1 MAGLIHP
8 IHIILADDD
17 PDDGLLFREA
27 LEEIHLPLL
36 LTIVSD
42 GEQLI
47 TLLKELQPLPNILF
61 LDLNMP
67 KKNGFDCLSAIKQMA
82 TLHTLPVVIFS
93 TSHEITMIN
102 QLYLKG
108 AHFYIRKPAD
118 FTILRN
124 VIQQAITLATNKNN
138 KQPPRDKFELLF

>member
-17 PDDGLLFREA
+17 PDDVLLFREA

-47 TLLKELQPLPNILF
+47 TLLKELQPLPDILF

-82 TLHTLPVVIFS
+82 TLHRLPVVIFS

-108 AHFYIRKPAD
+108 AHFYIQKPTD